1 MEDHGRQLSSY
12 ISVTKI
18 SSLVKLKQ
26 VLNKQ
31 HLCVQLSS
39 CCNIIYNAF
48 GNKWC
53 PFFLLEHMCM
63 YASSTRVGWGVMGL
77 HVKKMTNRPFSVR
90 LPTVIGAGRRR
101 RACKKKK
108 ERKENRA
115 QIHTLCCV
123 VCRVPDLCAV
133 CQSVH
138 VLASVTVFSVWTHCH
153 FFHGVSDCECEIY
166 STTMCINEYTNNST
180 IKSVVLD
187 KAHLKTLTVSS

>member
-12 ISVTKI
+12 ISITKI

-101 RACKKKK
+101 RACKKKGK
-108 ERKENRA
+108 KGK
-115 QIHTLCCV
+115 QGTDSHIVLCCMSCARF
-123 VCRVPDLCAV
+123 VCCVPKCPCTCERDRF
-133 CQSVH
+133 H
-138 VLASVTVFSVWTHCH
+138 RWTHCH
-153 FFHGVSDCECEIY
+153 FFHGVSDGECEIY

>member
-101 RACKKKK
+101 RACKKKRK
-108 ERKENRA
+108 ERKTGHRFT
-115 QIHTLCCV
+115 HCV
-123 VCRVPDLCAV
+123 VLYVVCQICVLCAK
-133 CQSVH
+133 
-138 VLASVTVFSVWTHCH
+138 
-153 FFHGVSDCECEIY
+153 VSMY
-166 STTMCINEYTNNST
+166 
-180 IKSVVLD
+180 LR
-187 KAHLKTLTVSS
+187 A